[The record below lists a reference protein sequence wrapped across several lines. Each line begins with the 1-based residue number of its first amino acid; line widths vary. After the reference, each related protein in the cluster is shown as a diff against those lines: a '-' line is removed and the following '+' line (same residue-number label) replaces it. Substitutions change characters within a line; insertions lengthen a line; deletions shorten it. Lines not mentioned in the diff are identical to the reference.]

1 MLGNILRENDYFS
14 GLINMYID
22 MLTFIGNLSLV
33 ELIVI
38 SMVVVV
44 PFLAICYLFYYFINR
59 NKRE

>member
-1 MLGNILRENDYFS
+1 MIGNILRENDYFS

-44 PFLAICYLFYYFINR
+44 PFLAICYLFNRFINR
-59 NKRE
+59 NNRE